1 MQLSWRSCRCRLFAP
16 MRLRLLVQTS
26 QAKRARFDY
35 DRGPGAAVLSDSP
48 GEFRVNNPF
57 QKPTDL
63 GSPTTTRVI
72 RTRLHGVDL
81 LFNSRL
87 NKGTAFTE
95 AERDVFGLHGL
106 LPPHV
111 GTLEDQ
117 RLRRKRVLDS
127 RDTPFGKYSNMR
139 DLQDNN
145 ETAFYSMIEH
155 YTEELLPI
163 VYTPAVGEGCQRFSE
178 IWRRP
183 RGLFISYPNRERID
197 QILAEKRY
205 DDVRCIVVSDGERI
219 LGLGDQGAGG
229 MGIPI
234 GKMALYT
241 ALGGIPPEHCLPI
254 LLDAGTDN
262 EKLLHDPIYI
272 GWQHQRVRGQEY
284 DDFVEAFVRAVERR
298 WPHILLQWED
308 FAGTNAARLLERY
321 RDRLCTFNDDI
332 QGTAAVT
339 TATLLAAANAT
350 GIPISQQTIAMFG
363 AGSAGIGI
371 IDLIVAAMK
380 EQGLSDEQARNRIY
394 AFNRYGLLVEGARGI
409 KESQRQLVRKRAD
422 IEGWKLEGGEDVSLL
437 DVVRNAKVTVL
448 AGVSAQAGAFTE
460 EVVREMARHTETPI
474 IFPLSNP
481 TSKAEASP
489 AEILRWT
496 QGRALVGTGSPFPPV
511 EVDGRTMRVSQV
523 NNSFIFPGLALGI
536 LVSQARRVTDGMI
549 MAAARSLAGL
559 SPSREDKSAPLLPA
573 IGESRRVAMVV
584 SEAVARQAIA
594 EGVAEIEEEAGLPE
608 RIREYVWNPVYVPY
622 ERIERGRSTDVP

>member
-1 MQLSWRSCRCRLFAP
+1 
-16 MRLRLLVQTS
+16 
-26 QAKRARFDY
+26 
-35 DRGPGAAVLSDSP
+35 
-48 GEFRVNNPF
+48 VNNPF

-460 EVVREMARHTETPI
+460 DVVREMARHTERPI

-489 AEILRWT
+489 ADILRWT

-511 EVDGRTMRVSQV
+511 EVDGRNLRVSQV

-549 MAAARSLAGL
+549 MAAAKALAGL
-559 SPSREDKSAPLLPA
+559 SPSREDQSAPLLPR
-573 IGESRRVAMVV
+573 IGESRKVAIVV